1 MKNIYKPLVLLTL
14 VAGLSSCNNVAEFE
28 TESFVSFSGKAYS
41 VKEDA
46 GEIKIPVILTAS
58 SPMTT
63 TVAYQI
69 TGGDAIENKHFTMPN
84 RTGVITVST
93 DPAQS
98 DSLVVCPIDSTGIF
112 TKNKTIQFTLQT
124 VNAEGVFLGNT
135 STCQIT
141 IIDVDAGLNLLVGH
155 WAGSDMQTSKN
166 PGAIEFDLELCEEGE
181 SADFP
186 NANVKMPKE
195 TLILTDP
202 MCNTWGNQVDL
213 FLFFYDSKSELQLY
227 PVQVFDAGNFG
238 DGVGVLYISLDL
250 KTTLQGVD
258 EQPVIFK
265 INDEVMTLADDVVC
279 GLWNDTGFS
288 GYNCGTFL
296 ANGEIRKQ

>member
-98 DSLVVCPIDSTGIF
+98 DSIVVCPIDSTGIF

-181 SADFP
+181 SEDFP

-202 MCNTWGNQVDL
+202 MGNTWGNQVDL
-213 FLFFYDSKSELQLY
+213 FLFFDDSKSELQLY
-227 PVQVFDAGNFG
+227 PGQVFDAGNFG

-258 EQPVIFK
+258 EQPVVFK
-265 INDEVMTLADDVVC
+265 VNEEVLTLADDVYC
-279 GLWNDTGFS
+279 ALWDDSGFS
-288 GYNCGTFL
+288 GRTCGAIF

>member
-14 VAGLSSCNNVAEFE
+14 VAGLASCNNVAEFE

-84 RTGVITVST
+84 RTGVITVSN

-98 DSLVVCPIDSTGIF
+98 DSIVVCPIDSTGIF

-124 VNAEGVFLGNT
+124 VNAEGVYLGNT

-141 IIDVDAGLNLLVGH
+141 IIDIDAGLNLLVGH
-155 WAGSDMQTSKN
+155 WAGSDMPTSKN

-181 SADFP
+181 SEDFP

-195 TLILTDP
+195 TLILNDP
-202 MCNTWGNQVDL
+202 SGNTWGNQVDL
-213 FLFFYDSKSELQLY
+213 FLFFDDSKSELQLY
-227 PVQVFDAGNFG
+227 PGQIFDAGNFG
-238 DGVGVLYISLDL
+238 DGIGVLYLSLDV

-258 EQPVIFK
+258 EQPVVFK
-265 INDEVMTLADDVVC
+265 VNEEVLTLADDVYC
-279 GLWNDTGFS
+279 ALWDDSGFS
-288 GYNCGTFL
+288 GRTCGAIF

>member
-14 VAGLSSCNNVAEFE
+14 VAGLASCNNVAEFE

-98 DSLVVCPIDSTGIF
+98 DSIVVCPIDSTGIF

-181 SADFP
+181 SEDFP

-202 MCNTWGNQVDL
+202 MGNTWGNQVDL
-213 FLFFYDSKSELQLY
+213 FLFFDDSKSELQLY
-227 PVQVFDAGNFG
+227 PGQVFDAGNFG

-258 EQPVIFK
+258 EQPVVFK
-265 INDEVMTLADDVVC
+265 VNEEVLTLADDVYC
-279 GLWNDTGFS
+279 ALWDDSGFS
-288 GYNCGTFL
+288 GRTCGAIF

>member
-98 DSLVVCPIDSTGIF
+98 DSIVVCPIDSTGIF

-181 SADFP
+181 SEDFP

-202 MCNTWGNQVDL
+202 VGNTWGNQVDL
-213 FLFFYDSKSELQLY
+213 FLFFDDSKSELQLY
-227 PVQVFDAGNFG
+227 PGQVFDAGNVG

>member
-14 VAGLSSCNNVAEFE
+14 VAGLASCNNVAEFE

-69 TGGDAIENKHFTMPN
+69 TGGDAIENKHFTMPK

-98 DSLVVCPIDSTGIF
+98 DSIVVCPIDSTGIF

-181 SADFP
+181 SEDFP

-202 MCNTWGNQVDL
+202 VGNTWGNQVDL
-213 FLFFYDSKSELQLY
+213 FLFFDDSKSELQLY
-227 PVQVFDAGNFG
+227 PGQVFDAGNFG
-238 DGVGVLYISLDL
+238 DDGILYISLDL

-258 EQPVIFK
+258 EQPVVFK
-265 INDEVMTLADDVVC
+265 VNEEVLTLADDVWC
-279 GLWNDTGFS
+279 GLWDDSGFS
-288 GYNCGTFL
+288 GYTCGAIL

>member
-1 MKNIYKPLVLLTL
+1 MVLLTL
-14 VAGLSSCNNVAEFE
+14 VAGLASCNNVAEFE
-28 TESFVSFSGKAYS
+28 TESFVSFSDKAYS
-41 VKEDA
+41 VKENA

-98 DSLVVCPIDSTGIF
+98 DSIVVCPIDSTGIF
-112 TKNKTIQFTLQT
+112 TKNKTIQFTLQK
-124 VNAEGVFLGNT
+124 VNAEGVYLGNT

-141 IIDVDAGLNLLVGH
+141 IIDIDAGLNLLVGH
-155 WAGSDMQTSKN
+155 WAGSDMPTSKN

-181 SADFP
+181 SEDYP
-186 NANVKMPKE
+186 DANVKIPAGGFAV
-195 TLILTDP
+195 TDALGQNWESLVP
-202 MCNTWGNQVDL
+202 L
-213 FLFFYDSKSELQLY
+213 YLFFDDQKSELQLY
-227 PVQVFDAGNFG
+227 PEQWFSGGNF
-238 DGVGVLYISLDL
+238 DGIGVLYISLDL

-258 EQPVIFK
+258 EQPVVFK
-265 INDEVMTLADDVVC
+265 VNDEVMTLADDVVC

>member
-14 VAGLSSCNNVAEFE
+14 VAGLASCNNVAEFE

-98 DSLVVCPIDSTGIF
+98 DSIVVCPIDSTGIF

-181 SADFP
+181 SEDFP

-202 MCNTWGNQVDL
+202 MGNTWGNQVDL
-213 FLFFYDSKSELQLY
+213 FLFFDDSKSELQLY
-227 PVQVFDAGNFG
+227 PGQIFDAGNFG
-238 DGVGVLYISLDL
+238 DGIGVLYLSLDV

-258 EQPVIFK
+258 EQPVVFK
-265 INDEVMTLADDVVC
+265 VNEEVLTLADDVYC
-279 GLWNDTGFS
+279 ALWDDSGFS
-288 GYNCGTFL
+288 GRTCGAIF

>member
-14 VAGLSSCNNVAEFE
+14 VAGLASCNNVAEFE

-98 DSLVVCPIDSTGIF
+98 DSIVVCPIDSTGIF

-181 SADFP
+181 SEDFP

-202 MCNTWGNQVDL
+202 MGNTWGNQVDL
-213 FLFFYDSKSELQLY
+213 FLFFDDSKSELQLY
-227 PVQVFDAGNFG
+227 PGQVFDAGNFG
-238 DGVGVLYISLDL
+238 DDGILYISLDL

-258 EQPVIFK
+258 EQPVVFK
-265 INDEVMTLADDVVC
+265 VNEEVLTLADDVWC
-279 GLWNDTGFS
+279 GLWDDSGFS
-288 GYNCGTFL
+288 GYTCGAIL